1 MKAAGV
7 AENNVYARESG
18 YSNAIENSAII
29 GKTSDFVN
37 LYCPP
42 ILTDLFC
49 LYGLGDIFDPIN
61 DLSENR
67 ILIKNLRRQ
76 NFYYYSNSGLCLKF
90 ARCANFVDE

>member
-67 ILIKNLRRQ
+67 ILIKI
-76 NFYYYSNSGLCLKF
+76 
-90 ARCANFVDE
+90 